1 MKHSAATLYQKEGT
15 KKVLASLISILVGL
29 LVGGIA
35 VILVGCFNEKISL
48 SGAWDGFRI
57 IFAGIFSTG
66 RNAAGELT
74 WGFNAVNTGDML
86 FRATPLIMTGLS
98 VAVAFKTG
106 LFNIGAPGQYLI
118 STMATLMIALS
129 IPSSSVPTW
138 IIWILAFLG
147 GCLAGALW
155 GALPGLA
162 KACLNINE
170 VLACIMTN
178 WVAANLVTW
187 MFDISN
193 FKNTVENTKSGY
205 IYKTSFNG
213 VATPKLGLDKLF
225 PGSQVNAGILVAILL
240 AIAMYIL
247 MTKTTLGYELQA
259 CGANRHAA
267 RYAGIKDKRNIVLSM
282 AIAGALAG
290 AGAALYYLSGNTEFY
305 WSTYQS
311 LPAVGFNGIPVA
323 LLALNNP
330 IAVIFAGIF
339 MAMLKI
345 VGQQLTNLTAYNEY
359 ITDVII
365 AVIVYL
371 SAFSLV
377 IRMMLSGRKKKKIAV
392 ADTAPIPQGAAV
404 LAAQQAGNWVAMQ
417 GLELL
422 AMLVAAA
429 MGAVFSLLLSFAS
442 INLRADQTI
451 GGTALNLM
459 APALVLF
466 LVRIIANQNT
476 LQLATGDSATWFMI
490 RKSTFGIDKNTDL
503 GFFGETFLVKV
514 YLATYVC
521 IILFVI
527 LSIILYKTRFG
538 LRLRACGENPQ
549 AADSLGINVYK
560 MRYIGTTISGALAGM
575 GGFVYALTTA
585 NCSSNGDV
593 AGFGFLA
600 LAVMIFGN
608 WRPLNIA
615 GASLLFGLFKC
626 IAAAYSSI
634 DINGDGVYWLAA
646 IGISSHLY
654 RMLPYIITLLVLAFT
669 SKKSRAPK
677 AEGIPYDKA
686 RR

>member
-225 PGSQVNAGILVAILL
+225 PGSQVNGGIIIAIIMAILV
-240 AIAMYIL
+240 YIML
-247 MTKTTLGYELQA
+247 EKTTFGYELKA
-259 CGANRHAA
+259 CGLSRDAA
-267 RYAGIKDKRNIVLSM
+267 QYAGINSKRNIVLSM
-282 AIAGALAG
+282 VISGALSG
-290 AGAALYYLSGNTEFY
+290 IGGGIYYLAGTGQYVLEKSILGM
-305 WSTYQS
+305 
-311 LPAVGFNGIPVA
+311 GFNGIPVA
-323 LLALNNP
+323 LLASSNP
-330 IAVIFAGIF
+330 IGTIFASLFISYIQVGGAAMQPAYSSETIDIVIAVIIYLAAFALLMRGI
-339 MAMLKI
+339 
-345 VGQQLTNLTAYNEY
+345 
-359 ITDVII
+359 ITK
-365 AVIVYL
+365 AV
-371 SAFSLV
+371 
-377 IRMMLSGRKKKKIAV
+377 SGHKGKE
-392 ADTAPIPQGAAV
+392 GAA
-404 LAAQQAGNWVAMQ
+404 
-417 GLELL
+417 
-422 AMLVAAA
+422 
-429 MGAVFSLLLSFAS
+429 
-442 INLRADQTI
+442 
-451 GGTALNLM
+451 
-459 APALVLF
+459 
-466 LVRIIANQNT
+466 
-476 LQLATGDSATWFMI
+476 
-490 RKSTFGIDKNTDL
+490 K
-503 GFFGETFLVKV
+503 
-514 YLATYVC
+514 
-521 IILFVI
+521 
-527 LSIILYKTRFG
+527 
-538 LRLRACGENPQ
+538 
-549 AADSLGINVYK
+549 
-560 MRYIGTTISGALAGM
+560 
-575 GGFVYALTTA
+575 
-585 NCSSNGDV
+585 
-593 AGFGFLA
+593 
-600 LAVMIFGN
+600 
-608 WRPLNIA
+608 
-615 GASLLFGLFKC
+615 
-626 IAAAYSSI
+626 
-634 DINGDGVYWLAA
+634 
-646 IGISSHLY
+646 
-654 RMLPYIITLLVLAFT
+654 
-669 SKKSRAPK
+669 
-677 AEGIPYDKA
+677 
-686 RR
+686 